1 MSLKTNQSGLTLLEL
16 VLALAVIVILAV
28 VGIPNVEDMGA
39 KRRLQGAVRALE
51 ADLRFARSE
60 AIKRNEHIQ
69 VTFKDPDGLGDDGN
83 ENWCYGMAVDTECD
97 CTDDVPACSV
107 GGVTRIRQGSSFQD
121 VRLSSLPS
129 FSGGNPFTT
138 FDPTHGTAGNGT
150 VKLVSSLDGEDI
162 QFNVVLSSLG
172 RVRAC
177 SDSGNSSHKY
187 GFDECP

>member
-1 MSLKTNQSGLTLLEL
+1 MSLNTRQSGLTLLEL
-16 VLALAVIVILAV
+16 VIALAVIVILAV

-60 AIKRNEHIQ
+60 AIKRNERIR

-83 ENWCYGMAVDTECD
+83 ENWCYGMAVDAECD
-97 CTDDVPACSV
+97 CTDDDPVCSV
-107 GGVTRIRQGSSFQD
+107 GGVPRIRNGASFQD
-121 VRLSSLPS
+121 TRLFALPS
-129 FSGGNPFTT
+129 FSGNAYTT

-162 QFNVVLSSLG
+162 QINVILSSLG

-177 SDSGNSSHKY
+177 SDSGNSSHNY
-187 GFDECP
+187 GFDECQ